1 MRRRNSQA
9 NGTRPDGP
17 LECADAVRGGQGD
30 GDITLSFDVNG
41 VSGMSTPGTSPVAE
55 RISHLGTETAFAVSA
70 EANEWKALGHTVYPF
85 HLGDLD
91 LPTPENIVEA
101 AFRAVRDGKTG
112 YCPNAGIPELR
123 DAIATDVGA
132 SHGLRLSAE
141 NVAVQPGGK
150 PVIEKFLLTLMDP
163 GDEVLYPSPGF
174 PIYESQIEFLGGV
187 AKPYG
192 FVPGEKNFLLDFDA
206 IEAAV
211 TPRTRLL
218 IFNNLHNP
226 TGAES
231 PDAEIAAL
239 AELALRHDLYVLS
252 DEAYWDVR
260 HSGRSRSIASLPGMK
275 ERTVILYTFSKKY
288 AMTGWRLGAAIG
300 PKEIIAHIATL
311 NVNQESCTTHF
322 VQWAGVE
329 ALTGDQ
335 SGAKENLRVLRER
348 RDAAVDILNEI
359 PGVSCFRP
367 EATFYLYPDVTGLMG
382 SKGFGS
388 YEQLRRAALEQAGVS
403 FCTRLHFGRALPGE
417 QRSYVRLAYSGI
429 SVELIQEG
437 LGRLKEWAE

>member
-1 MRRRNSQA
+1 
-9 NGTRPDGP
+9 
-17 LECADAVRGGQGD
+17 
-30 GDITLSFDVNG
+30 
-41 VSGMSTPGTSPVAE
+41 MSAPSTSPLAE
-55 RISHLGTETAFAVSA
+55 RVGRLGTETAFAVSA
-70 EANEWKALGHTVYPF
+70 EASAWKSLGHTVYPF

-91 LPTPENIVEA
+91 LPTPENVVEA
-101 AFRAVRDGKTG
+101 AFRAIRAGKTG

-123 DAIATDVGA
+123 EALAADVGA
-132 SHGLRLSAE
+132 SRGVAYE
-141 NVAVQPGGK
+141 ADNVAVQPGGK

-187 AKPYG
+187 PKPYG
-192 FVPGEKNFLLDFDA
+192 FVPGESNFLLDFDA
-206 IEAAV
+206 IEAAI
-211 TPRTRLL
+211 TPRSRLL

-231 PDAEIAAL
+231 AEEEIEAL
-239 AELALRHDLYVLS
+239 ARLARKHDLYVLA

-260 HSGRSRSIASLPGMK
+260 YSGRSKSIASLPGMK

-300 PKEIIAHIATL
+300 PKEIIAPIATL

-322 VQWAGVE
+322 IQWAGVE

-335 SGAKENLRVLRER
+335 SGAEEIIGILKDR
-348 RDAAVDILNEI
+348 RDVAVDLLNEI
-359 PGVSCFRP
+359 PGVTCYRP
-367 EATFYLYPDVTGLMG
+367 EATFYLFPDVTGLMEH
-382 SKGFGS
+382 KGFET
-388 YEQLRRAALEQAGVS
+388 YDQLRRAALEQAGVS

-417 QRSYVRLAYSGI
+417 ERRYVRFAYSGI
-429 SVELIQEG
+429 STDLIREG
-437 LGRLKEWAE
+437 LGKLKEWAR